1 MAAQSLN
8 RQVLTR
14 EARAR
19 RRPWRAWIFLTG
31 MAAFVLGILQ
41 CAHAVE
47 PDEILAD
54 PGLEAR
60 ARHISQGLRCL
71 VCQNQSIDDS
81 QADLARDLRVLVR
94 ERLRAGDS
102 DAAVLAF
109 ITARYGDFV
118 LLRPPLNTHT
128 LLLWIAP
135 ILVLALAAVLLV
147 RALPGARAT
156 EGISAP
162 PPPLTPA
169 DELRLSRLL
178 NEAPQE
184 FARDPNPEQSRRD
197 S

>member
-1 MAAQSLN
+1 
-8 RQVLTR
+8 R

-31 MAAFVLGILQ
+31 LAAFVLGILQ

-94 ERLRAGDS
+94 GRLGAGASDGGLLASIRAR
-102 DAAVLAF
+102 F
-109 ITARYGDFV
+109 GDFV
-118 LLRPPLNTHT
+118 LLPPPLNPHPF
-128 LLLWIAP
+128 LLWIAP
-135 ILVLALAAVLLV
+135 VLVLALPAVLLV
-147 RALPGARAT
+147 RPLPGARAPR
-156 EGISAP
+156 GFSAP

-169 DELRLSRLL
+169 D
-178 NEAPQE
+178 
-184 FARDPNPEQSRRD
+184 
-197 S
+197 